1 MRPANVVGVLLLA
14 GLVGCA
20 SSSPGS
26 GPGAR
31 VAALAAA
38 ESGRLG
44 AGGADSEALRNA
56 VDGFLGALRS
66 YSPEA
71 MRSSAGELYASDAY
85 FNDQI
90 KELRGAVAIQ
100 DYLVR
105 SAEALIEPSI
115 RDEQVLI
122 DDGHVVVRWS
132 MSFRTKRNSDRPPA
146 VARGVSHLIFD
157 RQGRV
162 AFHEDFWDVTT
173 AVWEGIPVVGAI
185 VRRVKASI

>member
-1 MRPANVVGVLLLA
+1 MRPVNVVGVLLLA

-20 SSSPGS
+20 SSRPES
-26 GPGAR
+26 GPEAR
-31 VAALAAA
+31 SVALAAA

-44 AGGADSEALRNA
+44 ASGVDGEALRNA
-56 VDGFLGALRS
+56 VDGILGALRS

-90 KELRGAVAIQ
+90 KELRGAVAIR

-105 SAEALIEPSI
+105 SAEALVDPSI

-132 MSFRTKRNSDRPPA
+132 MSFRTKRDADRPPA
-146 VARGVSHLIFD
+146 VASGVSHLIFD

-173 AVWEGIPVVGAI
+173 SVWERIPVAGTI
-185 VRRVKASI
+185 IRRVKASI

>member
-1 MRPANVVGVLLLA
+1 MRRLGIVAVVLAA
-14 GLVGCA
+14 GLLGCA
-20 SSSPGS
+20 SSRPQG
-26 GPGAR
+26 GPEAR
-31 VAALAAA
+31 SAALAAA

-44 AGGADSEALRNA
+44 AGGVDGEALRGA

-71 MRSSAGELYASDAY
+71 MRSSAGSLYAPDAY

-90 KELRGAVAIQ
+90 KELRGAAAIQ
-100 DYLVR
+100 EYLVR
-105 SAEALIEPSI
+105 SAEALVDPSI

-132 MSFRTKRNSDRPPA
+132 MSFRTKRDADRPPA

-157 RQGRV
+157 RQGKV

-173 AVWEGIPVVGAI
+173 SVWERIPVAGTI
-185 VRRVKASI
+185 IRRVKASI